1 MVESENAQLREQ
13 IEDMERELDYSKTR
27 ITDMEAELKL
37 LRSEREQF
45 EEMCV
50 RLEIQTKELGVI
62 MRDQKG
68 GTGKKTSP
76 RSGQPNSVPKGA
88 VSSSTTS
95 SQLLRGMKFMVNK
108 FARSRKA
115 PLAPQGASEKAT
127 NLTTV
132 ISSPPGGRGDFT
144 LTARSGHFSNGSVSL
159 GKGLAADPLAKE
171 FAVLRGDNMDGD
183 MDLNNTVEA
192 VDFKY

>member
-1 MVESENAQLREQ
+1 MAENLNMVESENAQLREQ
-13 IEDMERELDYSKTR
+13 IEDMERELDYSRTR

-76 RSGQPNSVPKGA
+76 RSGQPNSATKGGA
-88 VSSSTTS
+88 GSSTTS
-95 SQLLRGMKFMVNK
+95 SQLLRGMKFMV
-108 FARSRKA
+108 
-115 PLAPQGASEKAT
+115 
-127 NLTTV
+127 
-132 ISSPPGGRGDFT
+132 
-144 LTARSGHFSNGSVSL
+144 
-159 GKGLAADPLAKE
+159 
-171 FAVLRGDNMDGD
+171 
-183 MDLNNTVEA
+183 
-192 VDFKY
+192 